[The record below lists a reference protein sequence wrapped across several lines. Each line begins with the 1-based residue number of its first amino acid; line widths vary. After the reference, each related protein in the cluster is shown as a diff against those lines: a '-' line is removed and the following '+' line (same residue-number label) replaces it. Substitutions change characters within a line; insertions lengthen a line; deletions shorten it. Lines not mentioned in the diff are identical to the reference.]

1 MNKTTIVILS
11 FLTIAYAQ
19 VHAMDNIGRKRS
31 TEEHMQ
37 ADACIKVMGSFKL
50 ANNIKKSFLRLKDFD
65 KRMNEDEKISKITDL
80 LSSYQVAHE
89 RFVHNKFL
97 CKPENLLP
105 KYLKEYH
112 FCDMQTQDNFQAKAN
127 SLLGEYVLELHQW
140 FEEMRSTEYQALLI
154 PYRLITG

>member
-19 VHAMDNIGRKRS
+19 VHAMDNLRRKES

-37 ADACIKVMGSFKL
+37 ADACVKVMGSFKQ

-89 RFVHNKFL
+89 RFIHNKFL
-97 CKPENLLP
+97 CKPR
-105 KYLKEYH
+105 K
-112 FCDMQTQDNFQAKAN
+112 FITQIFK
-127 SLLGEYVLELHQW
+127 
-140 FEEMRSTEYQALLI
+140 RI
-154 PYRLITG
+154 PFL